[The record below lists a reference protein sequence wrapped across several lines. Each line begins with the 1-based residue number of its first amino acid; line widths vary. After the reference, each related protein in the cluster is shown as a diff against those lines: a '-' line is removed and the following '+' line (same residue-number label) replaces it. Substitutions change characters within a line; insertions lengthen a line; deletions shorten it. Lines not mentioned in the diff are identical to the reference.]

1 MSFGARLAEAVRGKR
16 TPLCVGLDPR
26 WESLPLE
33 LRQKHGD
40 GQKPHDLAGVA
51 AAYQEFCLTV
61 LELVAPHTG
70 VVKPQMAFFEGC
82 GPAGLEAVAAIIS
95 RARKMGL
102 LVILDAKRGD
112 IASTATAYAEAAFA
126 GSRFGGATLPV
137 WGADALTV
145 NPYLGEDAVAPFV
158 SEARKAGAGLFVLV
172 RTSNP
177 GAGLFQDLSC
187 DGQPLWRHVAK
198 RVAEWNEP
206 GVDDSGWGD
215 VGAVVGATY
224 PEELA
229 FIRQACP
236 KVPLLIPGYGA
247 QGGAAESLKSA
258 FRADGTGAVINSSRG
273 VTFPGPAD
281 APDWKDRIVAAA
293 KKSALELAAVAGLG

>member
-1 MSFGARLAEAVRGKR
+1 MRFGARLASAVLGKR

-33 LRQKHGD
+33 LRRKHGD

-61 LELVAPHTG
+61 LELVAPFTG

-82 GPAGLEAVAAIIS
+82 GPRGLDAVTAVMA
-95 RARKMGL
+95 RARELGL

-112 IASTATAYAEAAFA
+112 IASTASAYAEAAFA
-126 GSRFGGATLPV
+126 GSKFGPATLPV
-137 WGADALTV
+137 WGAEALTV

-158 SEARKAGAGLFVLV
+158 VEARKAGAGLFVLV

-177 GAGLFQDLSC
+177 GAGLFQDLVC
-187 DGQPLWRHVAK
+187 DGQPLWRHVAR

-229 FIRQACP
+229 SVRQACP

-247 QGGAAESLKSA
+247 QGGAAESLKA
-258 FRADGTGAVINSSRG
+258 GFRADGTGAIINSSRG
-273 VTFPGPAD
+273 VIFPGPAD
-281 APDWKDRIVAAA
+281 APDWKDRVVAAA
-293 KKSALELAAVAGLG
+293 RKSATELAAVAGLA

>member
-1 MSFGARLAEAVRGKR
+1 MSFGSRLAAAVLGKR

-33 LRQKHGD
+33 LRRRHGD
-40 GQKPHDLAGVA
+40 GVRPADLASVA
-51 AAYQEFCLTV
+51 VAYREFCLSV

-82 GPAGLEAVAAIIS
+82 GAGGLEALTAVMA
-95 RARKMGL
+95 RARELGL

-112 IASTATAYAEAAFA
+112 IASTAGAYAEAAFS
-126 GSRFGGATLPV
+126 GSRFGPSTLPV

-158 SEARKAGAGLFVLV
+158 TEARRAGAGLFVLV

-177 GAGLFQDLSC
+177 GAGLFQDLPC
-187 DGQPLWRHVAK
+187 DGKPLWRHVAG
-198 RVAEWNEP
+198 RVAGWNEA

-229 FIRQACP
+229 SIRQACP
-236 KVPLLIPGYGA
+236 RVPFLIPGYGA
-247 QGGAAESLKSA
+247 QGGSAESLKAA
-258 FRADGTGAVINSSRG
+258 FRADGTGAVVNSSRG

-281 APDWKDRIVAAA
+281 APDWKDRIEAAA
-293 KKSALELAAVAGLG
+293 KKSARELASAAGLG